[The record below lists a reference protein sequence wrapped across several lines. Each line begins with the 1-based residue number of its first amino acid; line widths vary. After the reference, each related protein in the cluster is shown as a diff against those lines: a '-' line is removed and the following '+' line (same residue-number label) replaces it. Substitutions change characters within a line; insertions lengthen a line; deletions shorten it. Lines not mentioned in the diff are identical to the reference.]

1 MPPHIRWCVAQA
13 FDELVETHGLWKADT
28 IGDAYV
34 VVGGLFKGVE
44 SLDDGSTTTDDDGFA
59 TEQSAQ
65 GDALLVEINGAA
77 SVEPPAARPV
87 CSVPPVSVAKP
98 SPVRIVRTENAVMR
112 AGTPRPH
119 GSLFVV
125 PTSPAQGSDAKRD
138 SVVDRIVAPLLLT
151 CSLGSSL
158 GAQASDACDG
168 APPLSARG
176 SPHGAS
182 RALLGSGSSRRAD
195 VPPRRHPAL
204 NIAPAGEVSQD
215 DTITPL
221 GSGPSQ
227 WRDSSSPHKEAFAL
241 YSGTA
246 GHGSHRGGSG
256 YNSAHSVASAGSQAR
271 HMHSHGTAAAPTP
284 NSRSAG
290 AAGSGGSSAMG
301 DDVPSLRLPFFLN
314 PPFVTG
320 GSSPAPRLADAK
332 SRHFRDLPGVV
343 GQTSGAS
350 APHSGVSDAAMSATL
365 RVPSARTGNG
375 PVVAGVVEAARQ
387 LFSSYVSEAAT
398 LASPSRPPGFA
409 EEIRRVQNRRTAGLH
424 SPSASRREEPHAAAG
439 PAKLRLGGRGI
450 DIGVSPDA
458 SVALSLGASHAIMS
472 SAASAEAAVAAD
484 RLLEGVVAGRT
495 MTTDMWHAAGATSPT
510 QGSAAQAGATPSRRR
525 SLLLRSHTEM
535 SGRAFPATRS
545 SLPLAAAAV
554 ATTETTRYPSIPRR
568 VSADAAP
575 WGLSVARTDFPRA
588 GGSDEPSAERG
599 RGPSERSL
607 VGDVDRGQGARNAT
621 TSAVEGARAPP
632 ADHAAHRTYVRA
644 ATQKRAR
651 QLELR
656 QTLDSL
662 FALASEM
669 QVGMPQGR
677 GQNVYDSSCLL
688 LPCLARASYANSTR
702 TLG

>member
-1 MPPHIRWCVAQA
+1 MSGATRTIPVAQA

-34 VVGGLFKGVE
+34 VVGGLFKGVD
-44 SLDDGSTTTDDDGFA
+44 SLDDGSTTTDDGCV

-77 SVEPPAARPV
+77 PSDPAAAIPIH
-87 CSVPPVSVAKP
+87 SEPPVSVAKP
-98 SPVRIVRTENAVMR
+98 SPVRIVRAENAVMR
-112 AGTPRPH
+112 AGTPRPL

-125 PTSPAQGSDAKRD
+125 PASPAQGSDAKRD
-138 SVVDRIVAPLLLT
+138 SVVDRIVGPLLFT
-151 CSLGSSL
+151 SNLGSSL
-158 GAQASDACDG
+158 GAQASDALDG

-182 RALLGSGSSRRAD
+182 RALLGNGGSRRAD
-195 VPPRRHPAL
+195 VLPRRHPAL
-204 NIAPAGEVSQD
+204 NAGDLSQD

-241 YSGTA
+241 FSGTA
-246 GHGSHRGGSG
+246 LGHGSHRGGSS

-314 PPFVTG
+314 PPFITG
-320 GSSPAPRLADAK
+320 GGSPAPRLTDAK
-332 SRHFRDLPGVV
+332 SRHFKDLPGVV

-350 APHSGVSDAAMSATL
+350 APHSGISDAAAMSAML
-365 RVPSARTGNG
+365 RVPSVRTGNG
-375 PVVAGVVEAARQ
+375 PAVAGVVEAARQ
-387 LFSSYVSEAAT
+387 LFSSYVSEAAM

-409 EEIRRVQNRRTAGLH
+409 EEIRRVQNDRRTAGLH
-424 SPSASRREEPHAAAG
+424 SPSASRRAIIGGEPHATAG

-458 SVALSLGASHAIMS
+458 SAALSLGASHAMMS

-510 QGSAAQAGATPSRRR
+510 QGSAAQAAATPSRRR
-525 SLLLRSHTEM
+525 SLLLRSNTET

-545 SLPLAAAAV
+545 SLPLAAAAA
-554 ATTETTRYPSIPRR
+554 ATSEATRHPSITRR

-588 GGSDEPSAERG
+588 SGTNEPFAERG
-599 RGPSERSL
+599 GPFQRSPI
-607 VGDVDRGQGARNAT
+607 GDVDRGQLDGAC
-621 TSAVEGARAPP
+621 APP

-644 ATQKRAR
+644 ETQKRAR

-669 QVGMPQGR
+669 QVGMPLGR
-677 GQNVYDSSCLL
+677 GLDV
-688 LPCLARASYANSTR
+688 R
-702 TLG
+702 